1 MTNSINPITGLPRH
15 PAALC
20 YWRTIGKQ
28 WIFQS
33 REPKL
38 TAALKRIKG
47 MRPYLSAI
55 IGGHL
60 YAGTLECTAAKARSI
75 VRGLT
80 RILDD
85 ISAHKTPAKI
95 AQEALLL
102 SGREGGEN
110 DPNWVKK
117 QEEQ

>member
-1 MTNSINPITGLPRH
+1 MSTDAINPKTGLPRH

-28 WIFQS
+28 WVFQS

-38 TAALKRIKG
+38 TAAIRRIKG

-60 YAGTLECTAAKARSI
+60 YAGTMECTTAKARSI
-75 VRGLT
+75 ARSLT
-80 RILDD
+80 RILHD
-85 ISAHKTPAKI
+85 ISAHNAPAKI

-110 DPNWVKK
+110 DPNWVKM
-117 QEEQ
+117 EE